1 MYHVAVTLEV
11 GRRRRSSRRRRVGNV
26 DVQLCEAWREF
37 PRTLDVYEDNM
48 RTLNEFLFGTLHVGY
63 TFTVTTVLDCS
74 ERGTRRQMNS
84 SPQGSQTSSKIT
96 EPKTRQLQTTW
107 SHFPGVFGVEETFLG
122 SKHTKIE
129 F

>member
-1 MYHVAVTLEV
+1 MVEAGRMYHVAVTIEV

-74 ERGTRRQMNS
+74 ERGTRRQIDS
-84 SPQGSQTSSKIT
+84 SPVRKVFYDDDC
-96 EPKTRQLQTTW
+96 TR
-107 SHFPGVFGVEETFLG
+107 
-122 SKHTKIE
+122 
-129 F
+129 

>member
-1 MYHVAVTLEV
+1 MYHVAVTIEV

-63 TFTVTTVLDCS
+63 TIAMATVLDAGC
-74 ERGTRRQMNS
+74 GTGRVRCGCGIRLPRWNKREDEVVLRSVGMFTDS
-84 SPQGSQTSSKIT
+84 VGC
-96 EPKTRQLQTTW
+96 
-107 SHFPGVFGVEETFLG
+107 
-122 SKHTKIE
+122 
-129 F
+129 

>member
-1 MYHVAVTLEV
+1 MVEAGRMYHVAVTIEV

-63 TFTVTTVLDCS
+63 TFTMTTVLV
-74 ERGTRRQMNS
+74 EGRVWNK
-84 SPQGSQTSSKIT
+84 TSGEVVSG
-96 EPKTRQLQTTW
+96 P
-107 SHFPGVFGVEETFLG
+107 
-122 SKHTKIE
+122 
-129 F
+129 